1 MNNYKN
7 IDETIADALAE
18 EEVKKMNES
27 KKITLTDVKTMKPEP
42 MIEVQVDE
50 YVSLRQL
57 KYDLE
62 RIVRAIVSDLK
73 LNYSGDALYSAGEE
87 TLKAFEVIYP
97 DMAALMLKELK
108 ERKAEKAAQKDKEV
122 KTVWDKDDEEGE

>member
-1 MNNYKN
+1 MNDYKN

-18 EEVKKMNES
+18 EEVKKMNEP
-27 KKITLTDVKTMKPEP
+27 KKISLTDVKTMKPEP
-42 MIEVQVDE
+42 MVEVSVDE
-50 YVSLRQL
+50 YVSLKL
-57 KYDLE
+57 IKYDLE
-62 RIVRAIVSDLK
+62 RIVHAIVADLK

-108 ERKAEKAAQKDKEV
+108 KMKAEKAKK
-122 KTVWDKDDEEGE
+122 EEGE